1 MSYQVGIIESVS
13 GETPPQLI
21 AAFRELESSVELFSV
36 DDLQRSATTPRV
48 DIFAVSAQ
56 VPPSELSDILIR
68 SSGDGLAPVVLVF
81 TEKQFGY
88 LEQHIRHG
96 RDYLVP
102 PFLPAL
108 LSVRMRNCYERKRF
122 GETEKESEARAR
134 LIAAD
139 RDMEIAREIQV
150 GFLPVALPEPAGWQ
164 LTASFQ
170 PARKVSGDFY
180 DAFTVANGRRIAFVV
195 ADVCDKGVGAALFMA
210 LIRSLLRHTAEFSGL
225 QSLAGEQMATVT
237 QGARRSAASA
247 DGSGRDDGSSGDA
260 RAAVP
265 IVGVTPMMNAIRS
278 TNAYLTRNHAE
289 QGYFATLFFGVLD
302 PATGRI
308 AYINCGHNPPMLLR
322 SGGMIQ
328 AMLEHTGPAVGVVP
342 DCLYA
347 LGQARL
353 SPGDTLLVYTDGVTE
368 ARSPTGEFFGEERLA
383 QAACVPGMSGKMISD
398 NVERGLYAHIGDAA
412 QFDDITMM
420 TIHRL
425 PASTAVGG

>member
-13 GETPPQLI
+13 GETPPQLV
-21 AAFRELESSVELFSV
+21 AAFRDLESSVQIFTV
-36 DDLQRSATTPRV
+36 DDLQTSARTPQV
-48 DIFAVSAQ
+48 DVFAVSAQ

-68 SSGDGLAPVVLVF
+68 FSGDGLAPVVLVF
-81 TEKQFGY
+81 TEARFGD

-96 RDYLVP
+96 RDYLIP
-102 PFLPAL
+102 PFLPSL
-108 LSVRMRNCYERKRF
+108 LRVRMRSWHERARF
-122 GETEKESEARAR
+122 GQAVAESEARAR
-134 LIAAD
+134 LVAAD

-150 GFLPVALPEPAGWQ
+150 GFLPMTLPQPEGWQ

-225 QSLAGEQMATVT
+225 HSLAAEQIVAST
-237 QGARRSAASA
+237 QN
-247 DGSGRDDGSSGDA
+247 SGRSDA
-260 RAAVP
+260 PDSAVP
-265 IVGVTPMMNAIRS
+265 VVGVTPMLNAIRS
-278 TNAYLTRNHAE
+278 TNAYLTRNHAA

-302 PATGRI
+302 PGTGRI

-322 SGGMIQ
+322 SGGMSQ
-328 AMLEHTGPAVGVVP
+328 STLEHTGPAVGVVP

-347 LGQARL
+347 LGHTRL
-353 SPGDTLLVYTDGVTE
+353 APGDTLLVYTDGVTE
-368 ARSPTGEFFGEERLA
+368 ARSPTGEFFGEQRLA
-383 QAACVPGMSGKMISD
+383 QAACLPGMSGKTIAD
-398 NVERGLYAHIGDAA
+398 NVQRGLYAHMGDAA

-420 TIHRL
+420 TVHRL
-425 PASTAVGG
+425 HAPAAARE